1 MLIEK
6 RRQGALTPWLRQQQ
20 WLAGKSAKPGTTAT
34 LTLRLT
40 RRASLLVQCCW
51 YTRLSWN
58 TQIGVR
64 IDKRAESSGRVAD
77 GTLGPNRAP
86 ATVHNHIVPRC
97 AIPPTLLGTG
107 RLQAHHHT
115 RLREKGGCGDGVI
128 NTRCSQRKVISL
140 ISLRDSLWNS
150 LHPPGSTYL
159 LIWQSSD

>member
-77 GTLGPNRAP
+77 GTLGPNHAP
-86 ATVHNHIVPRC
+86 TTVHHHCVTHCATVCHCVPYHCATVHHHCAPHIVPRC
-97 AIPPTLLGTG
+97 ATVCYTVLCHSVRYHRRFLELAACRPTTTPGWG
-107 RLQAHHHT
+107 RRVDVAT
-115 RLREKGGCGDGVI
+115 E
-128 NTRCSQRKVISL
+128 
-140 ISLRDSLWNS
+140 
-150 LHPPGSTYL
+150 
-159 LIWQSSD
+159 